1 MDTLPILEKCASRVR
16 KDVLPFYNTPN
27 AGITFG
33 RGAGG
38 DKMKK
43 IDLVAEKAIIETIEE
58 NKISCTLIS
67 EETGTKKIGQ
77 NPGDFYLTVDPID
90 GTTNAIRGIPFI
102 NTSLAV
108 SKTLNLKDIN
118 TALITDLIHNTTYSA
133 RKGRG
138 AYKNKRSIH
147 PSKNKNLETAVLGI
161 DLNTY
166 KIKRIAPKLNSVIE
180 KTGHIRHFGAN
191 ALELCYIADGTTD
204 AFIDL
209 RSKLRV
215 TDIAAAYLIIRE
227 AGGVILT
234 PQGKELDVPLSP
246 TQRISFIAAGSRP
259 LYQNLKENIAEH
271 LDLWG
276 QLAFTQRI
284 T

>member
-1 MDTLPILEKCASRVR
+1 MMNTLPILEKCASRVR

-77 NPGDFYLTVDPID
+77 NPSNFYLTVDPID

-108 SKTLNLKDIN
+108 SKTLN
-118 TALITDLIHNTTYSA
+118 
-133 RKGRG
+133 
-138 AYKNKRSIH
+138 
-147 PSKNKNLETAVLGI
+147 
-161 DLNTY
+161 
-166 KIKRIAPKLNSVIE
+166 
-180 KTGHIRHFGAN
+180 
-191 ALELCYIADGTTD
+191 
-204 AFIDL
+204 
-209 RSKLRV
+209 
-215 TDIAAAYLIIRE
+215 
-227 AGGVILT
+227 
-234 PQGKELDVPLSP
+234 
-246 TQRISFIAAGSRP
+246 
-259 LYQNLKENIAEH
+259 
-271 LDLWG
+271 
-276 QLAFTQRI
+276 
-284 T
+284 